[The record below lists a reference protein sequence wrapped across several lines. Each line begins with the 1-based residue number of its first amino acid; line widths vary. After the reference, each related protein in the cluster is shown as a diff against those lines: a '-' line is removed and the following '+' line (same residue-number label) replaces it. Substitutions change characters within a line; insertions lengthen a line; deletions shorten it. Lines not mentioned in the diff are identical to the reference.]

1 MVIRDYHDGLGD
13 EAMEMHQVR
22 YFLTVCETKNFTRA
36 AELCHV
42 SQPALTTAIKKLEEE
57 LGGALFY
64 RERGRVIETGLGGL
78 VRPRLELLW
87 REAGAALADADS
99 YHRLHKVPLRLGIM
113 VTIGPVQLSG
123 LLAKYQTDNPDV
135 EVEVHE
141 GTLDELT
148 ARLNAGNLDLAILNN
163 PGDLDPKLHA
173 DALYQER
180 YIVLFPTGHR
190 FEAMEEIRL
199 ADLSGERYLDRLA
212 CEMRDLVMAACSQ
225 RKVELYAAFRSER
238 EDWIQGMVMAGM
250 GFAFMPE
257 HSVTVDGIPSRPLV
271 DPVVERTVSLISVV
285 GQRFSPAAEVFA
297 RTARSH
303 KWPD

>member
-1 MVIRDYHDGLGD
+1 
-13 EAMEMHQVR
+13 MEMHQVR
-22 YFLTVCETKNFTRA
+22 YFLAVCDTGNFTRA

-42 SQPALTTAIKKLEEE
+42 SQPALTTAIKKLEAE
-57 LGGALFY
+57 LGGTLFH
-64 RERGRVIETGLGGL
+64 RERGKVIETGLGGL
-78 VRPRLELLW
+78 MRPRLEQLW
-87 REAGAALADADS
+87 READAALADADS
-99 YHRLHKVPLRLGIM
+99 YHRFQKVALKLGVM

-123 LLAKYQTDNPDV
+123 LLAKFQTANPAV

-148 ARLNAGNLDLAILNN
+148 GRLNIGSLDLAILNN
-163 PGDLDPKLHA
+163 PGVMGPKLHA
-173 DALYQER
+173 DPLYQER
-180 YIVLFPTGHR
+180 YIVLFPPGHR
-190 FEAMEEIRL
+190 FAAMEEIRL
-199 ADLSGERYLDRLA
+199 ADLSGERYLDRLS
-212 CEMRDLVMAACSQ
+212 CEMRDLVMATCTE

-271 DPVVERTVSLISVV
+271 DPVVERTVSLVSVL
-285 GQRFSPAAEVFA
+285 GRRFSPAAEAFT
-297 RTARSH
+297 RTARSY